1 MVDEAMITE
10 VCPRDGFQNL
20 EDFIETPIKIE
31 IIEGLIQAGFQK
43 IQLTSFVSPRAV
55 PQMRDAGE
63 ISGYFVKKYPH
74 ISFTALVPNLF
85 GAKAAYE
92 SGIREISYVISASE
106 KHNLANVRRSVKESL
121 EELENIKE
129 NFGALRIKVDIATAF
144 GCPFEG
150 YLPVQRVEELIH
162 ALLAMGVDEIYLA
175 DTIGVANPK
184 QVQEMMT
191 YLKAVFPT
199 VDFGFHM
206 HDTRGM
212 GLANILTLL
221 KMGYG
226 KFESAAGG
234 LGGCPFAPGAAGNVA
249 SEDLVNMLDSMGVKT
264 RIILKELLKTDRIIE
279 EKVKANLT
287 SHMSKITSF
296 MTGEIQ

>member
-74 ISFTALVPNLF
+74 INFTALVPNLF

-191 YLKAVFPT
+191 YLKTVFPT

>member
-74 ISFTALVPNLF
+74 INFTALVPNLF